1 MVTNPRKT
9 TSIGRTYQPLN
20 LPTPVQ
26 VVTNPDGQPINVTQ
40 KRNGRTI
47 SIQAEHVIDLWELDD
62 EWWRATSIRRRYFRL
77 LMDTGRVLTVFRDL
91 RSGEWFRQ
99 EY

>member
-9 TSIGRTYQPLN
+9 PSVGGTYQPLN
-20 LPTPVQ
+20 MPIPVK
-26 VVTNPDGQPINVTQ
+26 VDSSPDGQPVSIAET
-40 KRNGRTI
+40 RNGRSVPTRVENI
-47 SIQAEHVIDLWELDD
+47 IDVWELDD

-77 LMDTGRVLTVFRDL
+77 LMGTGRVLTVFRDL
-91 RSGEWFRQ
+91 STGAWFRQ

>member
-26 VVTNPDGQPINVTQ
+26 VTSTPDGNPVNVAE

-47 SIQAEHVIDLWELDD
+47 SFQVEHIIDLWELDD
-62 EWWRATSIRRRYFRL
+62 EWWRKTAIRRRYFRL
-77 LMDTGRVLTVFRDL
+77 LMDTGRVLTIFRDL